1 MLTCSARKSVVLPL
15 PSSPHC
21 RPTITVA
28 GIRSSPGTGRASGG
42 GGGSGASGGGSLG
55 GGGGGL
61 GTKKPRGQRA
71 RDLDRVSPSSSRRA
85 SGGPLVEGARSTHGT
100 NVAPSSING
109 RSPLQGLHP
118 WFRGPAEYNPAGLL
132 RIQVRR
138 GAGQKLRRWP
148 EAAAMARS
156 RAPSCTVVQSAHQ
169 IGGLSPNWPSSSLV
183 PCSRGPSATRVT
195 PTSSRTTLRPG

>member
-21 RPTITVA
+21 RPTITVV
-28 GIRSSPGTGRASGG
+28 GISSSPGTGRASGR
-42 GGGSGASGGGSLG
+42 GGGSGVGGRS
-55 GGGGGL
+55 
-61 GTKKPRGQRA
+61 GTKKPRGHTA

-118 WFRGPAEYNPAGLL
+118 WFRGPTEYNPAGH
-132 RIQVRR
+132 RSAGSAR
-138 GAGQKLRRWP
+138 GGMNRSEEHTSELQSGQYL
-148 EAAAMARS
+148 
-156 RAPSCTVVQSAHQ
+156 
-169 IGGLSPNWPSSSLV
+169 
-183 PCSRGPSATRVT
+183 
-195 PTSSRTTLRPG
+195 